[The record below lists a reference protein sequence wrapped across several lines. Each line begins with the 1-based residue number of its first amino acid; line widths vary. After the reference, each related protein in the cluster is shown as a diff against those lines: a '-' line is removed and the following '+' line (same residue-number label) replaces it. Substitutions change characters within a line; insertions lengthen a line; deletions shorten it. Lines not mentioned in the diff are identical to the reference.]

1 VRRVHVITE
10 GAILLALFLVL
21 MLFALYAPIIG
32 TVLLFILPLPYI
44 LFTIRHGISVSIMLL
59 IAGSILSILFG
70 SLTNILLAFTFG
82 LSGLTMGVFYKKKQT
97 MGALIGG
104 SIAYTVSLVVT
115 YIGTILFF
123 KIDIIKDSIQLF
135 EESMEQSKS
144 IITALNPDANVQQ
157 QFEQLQKGLDLIHTL
172 IPTIYVTAGI
182 IFALLTH
189 LVAVPVLKRLK
200 VDVSPLKPFRDL
212 RLPQSLVWYYL
223 IASVL
228 ILIKSDP
235 DSFYFMVLINLYFI
249 LQFFVL
255 IQGYSF
261 IYYYS
266 YIKRLSRAVPII
278 IVIASLLIPIFL
290 YLVRIL
296 GIIDLSFPLRSKI
309 KKVR

>member
-1 VRRVHVITE
+1 MRRVHVITE

-70 SLTNILLAFTFG
+70 SVTNILLAFTFG

-97 MGALIGG
+97 IGALIGG

-309 KKVR
+309 TKK

>member
-1 VRRVHVITE
+1 MRRVHVITE
-10 GAILLALFLVL
+10 GAILLALFMIL

-32 TVLLFILPLPYI
+32 TILVFVLPLPFI
-44 LFTIRHGISVSIMLL
+44 LFTIRHGIARSIMLL

-70 SLTNILLAFTFG
+70 SVTNILVAFMFG

-104 SIAYTVSLVVT
+104 SLAYTVSIVISYV
-115 YIGTILFF
+115 GTILLLQ
-123 KIDIIKDSIQLF
+123 IDMIKDSVRLM
-135 EESMEQSKS
+135 EESIKQSKS
-144 IITALNPDANVQQ
+144 IISAINPNVDVQQ
-157 QFEQLQKGLDLIHTL
+157 QFEQLEKGLDLIHTL
-172 IPTIYVTAGI
+172 APTMFVTTGL

-189 LVAVPVLKRLK
+189 FVAVPVLKRLRI
-200 VDVSPLKPFRDL
+200 DVSPLKPFREW

-223 IASVL
+223 IVSVL
-228 ILIKSDP
+228 IMIKPDT
-235 DSFYFMVLINLYFI
+235 DSFYFMAMINLYFI

-266 YIKRLSRAVPII
+266 YIKGLSKAVPII
-278 IVIASLLIPIFL
+278 IVIASLLIPILL

-296 GIIDLSFPLRSKI
+296 GIIDLSFPLRGKII
-309 KKVR
+309 KK